1 MNFYITSILALVFFY
16 VLLLI
21 IVFLFQGNLLYHPT
35 TDNYIQNQVEIEP
48 AEIEKVKIITKDKIN
63 LIGWFYN
70 RNLEEFKTILF
81 FHGNAGSLEN
91 RTYKLNHFKNLNL
104 NFLIIAWRGFNG
116 NKGKPN
122 ELGLYEDAESAIRW
136 LKMKGIDEKNIIL
149 YGESLGTGVAVE
161 IAQNKNYAGVILESP
176 FTSMVNMGKKYYPFF
191 PVNLLLKDKFESY
204 KKIDNIFVPV
214 LIMHGKVDK
223 IVPYDMGKKMY
234 ELANEPKFFYSQ
246 EYGDHMIE
254 YDEKLLSALKKF
266 ILSLN

>member
-1 MNFYITSILALVFFY
+1 MNIYTTSILALVFFY

-21 IVFLFQGNLLYHPT
+21 IVFLFQGKLLYHPT
-35 TDNYIQNQVEIEP
+35 TNNYLQNQVEREP
-48 AEIEKVKIITKDKIN
+48 AEIEKVKITTKDKIN

-91 RTYKLNHFKNLNL
+91 RTYKLNHFKNLNV
-104 NFLIIAWRGFNG
+104 NFLIIAWRGFSG

-122 ELGLYEDAESAIRW
+122 EMGLYEDAKSAIKW
-136 LKMKGIDEKNIIL
+136 LKAKGVKEKNIIL
-149 YGESLGTGVAVE
+149 YGESLGTGVVVE
-161 IAQNKNYAGVILESP
+161 VAQNKNYAGVILESP

-204 KKIDNIFVPV
+204 KKINNIFVPV

>member
-21 IVFLFQGNLLYHPT
+21 IVFFFQGNLLYHPT
-35 TDNYIQNQVEIEP
+35 TDNYLQNQAEREP
-48 AEIEKVKIITKDKIN
+48 AEIEEVKITTKDKIN

-91 RTYKLNHFKNLNL
+91 RTYKLNHFKDLNL

-116 NKGKPN
+116 NKGKPS
-122 ELGLYEDAESAIRW
+122 EIGLYEDAKSSIRW

-191 PVNLLLKDKFESY
+191 PVRFLLKDKFESY
-204 KKIDNIFVPV
+204 KKITNISIPV
-214 LIMHGKVDK
+214 LIIHGKVDK
-223 IVPYDMGKKMY
+223 IVPFAMGKKMY
-234 ELANEPKFFYSQ
+234 ELANEPKFFYVQ

-254 YDEKLLSALKKF
+254 YDEKLLLALKKF
-266 ILSLN
+266 IQSLN

>member
-1 MNFYITSILALVFFY
+1 MNFYTTGILALVSFY

-21 IVFLFQGNLLYHPT
+21 AVFFFQSSLLYHPSI
-35 TDNYIQNQVEIEP
+35 DSHVKDQVSREP
-48 AEIEKVKIITKDKIN
+48 TEIEKIKITTKDKID

-70 RNLEEFKTILF
+70 QDLEKFKTILF

-91 RTYKLNHFKNLNL
+91 RTYKLNHFKDLNV
-104 NFLIIAWRGFNG
+104 NFLIIAWRGFSG

-122 ELGLYEDAESAIRW
+122 EMGLYEDARSAIKW
-136 LKMKGIDEKNIIL
+136 LNTIGIKENNIIL

-161 IAQNKNYAGVILESP
+161 VAQNKNYAGVILESP
-176 FTSMVNMGKKYYPFF
+176 FTSMINMGKKYYPFF
-191 PVNLLLKDKFESY
+191 PVRFLIKDKFESY
-204 KKIDNIFVPV
+204 KKITNISVPI

-246 EYGDHMIE
+246 EYGDHMID
-254 YDEKLLSALKKF
+254 YDEKLLVTLKQF
-266 ILSLN
+266 IQSLN

>member
-1 MNFYITSILALVFFY
+1 M
-16 VLLLI
+16 
-21 IVFLFQGNLLYHPT
+21 
-35 TDNYIQNQVEIEP
+35 
-48 AEIEKVKIITKDKIN
+48 
-63 LIGWFYN
+63 
-70 RNLEEFKTILF
+70 
-81 FHGNAGSLEN
+81 
-91 RTYKLNHFKNLNL
+91 
-104 NFLIIAWRGFNG
+104 
-116 NKGKPN
+116 
-122 ELGLYEDAESAIRW
+122 YEDAESAIRW
-136 LKMKGIDEKNIIL
+136 LKIKGIEEKNIIL

-204 KKIDNIFVPV
+204 KKINNISVPV

-254 YDEKLLSALKKF
+254 YDEKLLTALKKF